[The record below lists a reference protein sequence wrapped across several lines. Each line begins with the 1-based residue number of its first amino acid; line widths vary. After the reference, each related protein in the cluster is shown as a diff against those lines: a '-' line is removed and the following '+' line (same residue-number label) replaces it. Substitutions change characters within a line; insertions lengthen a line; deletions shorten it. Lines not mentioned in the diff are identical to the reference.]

1 MISFNEALSRVIGVA
16 LPLGSESVSFEA
28 ASGRVLS
35 EGVTARFAMPRTDV
49 SAMDGYAVREADLKD
64 IPFSL
69 IIAGEAAAGTLPGQ
83 RLPERTAFR
92 IFTGAPVPD
101 GADRVIV
108 QENAERAGDRVT
120 FLRPHGPG
128 RNIRAAGS
136 DFAAGDLLVPA
147 GIRLDWRALTTA
159 AAADQGRISVWRQP
173 CVVILATGDEL
184 AAPGQAMERPGVIP
198 ESVSPGIAAF
208 VTAHGGCLLRSE
220 RLPDV
225 PELLGAAAAR
235 ALQEADLIIMIGG
248 ASVGDRDYSR
258 SVFGE
263 APDYVFPKVAIK
275 PGKPVWLARIGTRLV
290 LGLPGN
296 PTSALV
302 TARLLLAPLLTGMS
316 GGDAATAVVFE
327 QGCCADPLPAC
338 GDRETFLRARMT
350 ERGLVLAD
358 SQDSGSQ
365 RSLAASDALIRRL
378 PCAPAE
384 PAGAPVSY
392 IRF

>member
-35 EGVTARFAMPRTDV
+35 EAVTARFAMPRTDV

-184 AAPGQAMERPGVIP
+184 AAPGQAMERPGAIP

-378 PCAPAE
+378 PGAPAE